1 MMRAPIRLAL
11 CATVALGLFAGLAAI
26 SSAQQRAY
34 TPGPANIQLPPDW
47 ETRFIRYQTLD
58 NEQRRIVRNIFINPE
73 AFMAARA
80 GQPLPYGTLVLLAD
94 QRARAGADG
103 ALLRDANGRLIPAP
117 AWLSVGAQ
125 QKERGWGEGYAANI
139 RNGEWEYA
147 RVNGDGTRNNGPVE
161 ACFTCHLQNVANQ
174 DFTFTTW
181 PYFQNRR

>member
-1 MMRAPIRLAL
+1 MRRIAL
-11 CATVALGLFAGLAAI
+11 TAAAFAALLGLGAASLA
-26 SSAQQRAY
+26 QTRAY

-47 ETRFIRYQTLD
+47 EARFIRYTTVD
-58 NEQRRIVRNIFINPE
+58 NDQRRIVRNVFINPE
-73 AFMAARA
+73 AYFAARA

-94 QRARAGADG
+94 QRARAAADG
-103 ALLRDANGRLIPAP
+103 TLLRDAHGRLIPEP
-117 AWLSVGAQ
+117 GWLLVNAQ

-147 RVNGDGTRNNGPVE
+147 RFNGDGTRNNGPVE

-181 PYFQNRR
+181 PYFRDRR